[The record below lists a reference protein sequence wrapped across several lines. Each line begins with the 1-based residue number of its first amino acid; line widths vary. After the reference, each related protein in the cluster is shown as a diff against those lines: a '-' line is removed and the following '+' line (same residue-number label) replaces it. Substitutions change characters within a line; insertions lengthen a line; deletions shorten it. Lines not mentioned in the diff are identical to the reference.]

1 MVSMGRKEG
10 SVYSSELCGGT
21 HVGRTG
27 DIGCFF
33 VFNETAV
40 GSGIR
45 RIEAVTGLKA
55 LELFRHKDDMLQD
68 TAKAL
73 RVGPNEV
80 VKRTSALL
88 DEKRKLEKELVTAR
102 QAMVSK
108 GSAMNQANQANQAK
122 KIGEISFLAERVDG
136 IPAKDLRGLA
146 DQMKGKLGTGVVALI
161 SVTDDKVGLVVGVT
175 TDLTSH
181 LDAINLVR
189 AGAEILGGKGG
200 GGRRDLA
207 QAGGPNTK
215 AVDQAIEAIEQLLNE
230 Q

>member
-1 MVSMGRKEG
+1 M
-10 SVYSSELCGGT
+10 
-21 HVGRTG
+21 
-27 DIGCFF
+27 
-33 VFNETAV
+33 
-40 GSGIR
+40 
-45 RIEAVTGLKA
+45 
-55 LELFRHKDDMLQD
+55 
-68 TAKAL
+68 
-73 RVGPNEV
+73 
-80 VKRTSALL
+80 
-88 DEKRKLEKELVTAR
+88 
-102 QAMVSK
+102 
-108 GSAMNQANQANQAK
+108 NQANQAK

>member
-1 MVSMGRKEG
+1 MVE
-10 SVYSSELCGGT
+10 
-21 HVGRTG
+21 
-27 DIGCFF
+27 IGCFF

-80 VKRTSALL
+80 VKRIAALL

-108 GSAMNQANQANQAK
+108 GSAMNQANQAK
-122 KIGEISFLAERVDG
+122 RIGEISFLAERVDG

-175 TDLTSH
+175 TDLTSD

-200 GGRRDLA
+200 GGRPDLA

-230 Q
+230 K